1 MFRCIIA
8 RGVAFFAVVFFASA
22 PAFADGP
29 LSVYA
34 GPQFISQGTAQGLAG
49 DIQGDVG
56 LGYDFGPKTVVPVRA
71 RFDLDDSFG
80 SSNGGRVGT
89 FGVGASARLTTP
101 IYAGLGFSVYTIN
114 VRESACATGNAPCGS
129 SASGTG
135 VGTSIF
141 IGSKLFSVPGVGL
154 SIEGSYKKIPTLD
167 GVDPSSFGI
176 GLRASL

>member
-1 MFRCIIA
+1 MFVSTIT
-8 RGVAFFAVVFFASA
+8 RGVAIFALVLVASV

-80 SSNGGRVGT
+80 SSNGGRVGA
-89 FGVGASARLTTP
+89 FGIGASARLTTP
-101 IYAGLGFSVYTIN
+101 IYAGLGFSIYNIDI
-114 VRESACATGNAPCGS
+114 RESACATGNAPCGS
-129 SASGTG
+129 SASATG
-135 VGTSIF
+135 VGTNIF
-141 IGSKLFSVPGVGL
+141 IGSKLFSVPGLGV